1 MDDDSLLVPLN
12 QPIKGRRDKHALEP
26 LEVDKFSKAQQEEVN
41 KKKMDNMSKDFFG
54 PSWHLRS
61 PCDATRWNHVIK

>member
-54 PSWHLRS
+54 PS
-61 PCDATRWNHVIK
+61 

>member
-1 MDDDSLLVPLN
+1 
-12 QPIKGRRDKHALEP
+12 
-26 LEVDKFSKAQQEEVN
+26 VDKFSKAQQEEVN